1 GELSKFAYRDL
12 KFDCWQ
18 IALFGGFCATK
29 NENFKLALRFAKLAL
44 YQEGGFDLGKSITRI
59 RLHINTSFTLQ
70 TVRMVWPFN
79 STKPPL
85 SSSPNSSHSETQ
97 STSLPDLA
105 VIDSAVSDLSD
116 ALDSSRDSTNMIS
129 LDRSPIFALDQLKQ
143 AGVPFEKQL
152 SPYLQMDP
160 TCYNT
165 CIFMYIVPGESKGEL
180 EFAMGRIGWAVLGG
194 YALGSVRGI
203 LPELRNPNT
212 RQLVR
217 TGFAFFFVVSTLGI
231 LG

>member
-1 GELSKFAYRDL
+1 
-12 KFDCWQ
+12 
-18 IALFGGFCATK
+18 
-29 NENFKLALRFAKLAL
+29 
-44 YQEGGFDLGKSITRI
+44 
-59 RLHINTSFTLQ
+59 
-70 TVRMVWPFN
+70 MVWPFN

-116 ALDSSRDSTNMIS
+116 ALGSGRDSTNMIS

-160 TCYNT
+160 TVFREST
-165 CIFMYIVPGESKGEL
+165 PQCIFMYIVPGESKGEL

-194 YALGSVRGI
+194 YALGSA
-203 LPELRNPNT
+203 PTNKNYEELAQIMQPLN
-212 RQLVR
+212 
-217 TGFAFFFVVSTLGI
+217 
-231 LG
+231 